1 MNALYMLVY
10 DLQKNLDNNQIK
22 IQEDVIIRIARQTAE
37 CCYFI
42 RSYATDPGFGTYNHL
57 SRYLLLMSVLLSS
70 QAHGEEYVL

>member
-22 IQEDVIIRIARQTAE
+22 IQEDVIVRIARQTTE

-42 RSYATDPGFGTYNHL
+42 RSYASDPGFGTYGYFIK
-57 SRYLLLMSVLLSS
+57 YLLLIAVPPSS
-70 QAHGEEYVL
+70 QAHGEEHIF